1 LRGNSSG
8 KSATA
13 SGKRRFEMAK
23 AAVKLPEGAW
33 VVVCD
38 GRKALILENIG
49 DAEYPDLRTRD
60 VDKQEHPPTSDL
72 GTDRPGRSHQS
83 VGSHRS
89 AMEETDWHEQAEDE
103 FLADLVRRLDSALLS
118 KEVKDLVIVAPPR
131 ALGALRKTY
140 STHIQSALIAEID
153 KDLTTMPV
161 DQIEKH
167 LIGG

>member
-1 LRGNSSG
+1 M
-8 KSATA
+8 TA
-13 SGKRRFEMAK
+13 IKI
-23 AAVKLPEGAW
+23 PEGAW

-49 DAEYPDLRTRD
+49 DADYPDLRMRD
-60 VDKQEHPPTSDL
+60 VDKQEHPSTSEL

-89 AMEETDWHEQAEDE
+89 AMEETDLHDQAEE
-103 FLADLVRRLDSALLS
+103 AFLADLVHRLDAALLS
-118 KEVKDLVIVAPPR
+118 KEAKDLVIVAPPR

-140 STHIQSALIAEID
+140 SDHIRTALIVEID

-161 DQIEKH
+161 NQIEKH

>member
-1 LRGNSSG
+1 M
-8 KSATA
+8 TPI
-13 SGKRRFEMAK
+13 
-23 AAVKLPEGAW
+23 KLPEGAW

-49 DAEYPDLRTRD
+49 DADYPDLRMRD
-60 VDKQEHPPTSDL
+60 VDKQEHPSTSEL

-89 AMEETDWHEQAEDE
+89 AMEETDLHDQAEE
-103 FLADLVRRLDSALLS
+103 AFLADLVHRLDAALLS
-118 KEVKDLVIVAPPR
+118 KEAKDLVIVAPPR
-131 ALGALRKTY
+131 ALGALRKAY
-140 STHIQSALIAEID
+140 SDHIRSALVAEID